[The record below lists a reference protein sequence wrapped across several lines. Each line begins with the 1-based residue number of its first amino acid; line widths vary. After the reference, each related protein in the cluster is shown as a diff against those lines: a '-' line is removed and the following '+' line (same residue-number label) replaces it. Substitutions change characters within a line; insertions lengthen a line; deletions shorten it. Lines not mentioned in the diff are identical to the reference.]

1 YLYFVTIVNKNIT
14 IIMQLTDVNEELERM
29 QNEHSSIINFIG
41 GELICFLALF
51 IFYSE
56 FYLPAWLDFTDK
68 RLVGVYSQL
77 SLQLLQSLTLVQVL
91 EVSNVTELINLRNK
105 SFVRAHISVLTKL
118 YFSSE

>member
-1 YLYFVTIVNKNIT
+1 MQFTVD
-14 IIMQLTDVNEELERM
+14 IIEVERM
-29 QNEHSSIINFIG
+29 QIDLSYIFNFLG
-41 GELICFLALF
+41 GLFICFLALF

-91 EVSNVTELINLRNK
+91 EVSNVTDQINLRNK
-105 SFVRAHISVLTKL
+105 SFVMRKIRMIQQLDISREELLK
-118 YFSSE
+118 

>member
-1 YLYFVTIVNKNIT
+1 MQFTVD
-14 IIMQLTDVNEELERM
+14 IIEVERM
-29 QNEHSSIINFIG
+29 QIDLSYIFNFLG
-41 GELICFLALF
+41 GLFICFFALF

-91 EVSNVTELINLRNK
+91 EVSNVTEQINLRNK
-105 SFVRAHISVLTKL
+105 SFVRAHISVLTKI
-118 YFSSE
+118 YFLSEYCFIMLTSV